1 MPAATHGPIQTE
13 SHQSKCD
20 SRTLPFLQRQTVIAF
35 QNTGLRSE
43 SLFASAAQREF
54 PFAAGKQVVCF
65 LQKRL
70 CRASQEFSSA
80 RPSKSS
86 AFRFCLKIIVGRSS
100 HAIFY
105 LILLCILNQNSSLVI
120 LSRYLCVTA
129 LYFAIYCAGPSGPSF
144 IVQNWYRRHPAQMLY
159 QSFPAPAQG
168 HTEFCRLAHFP
179 QAANRR
185 LSLPKVSAAA
195 ALLQTVHCVCSLK
208 LSTSRTRGPAQ

>member
-1 MPAATHGPIQTE
+1 MHGPIQTE
-13 SHQSKCD
+13 SHQSKYN

-54 PFAAGKQVVCF
+54 PFAAGKTSCVF

-86 AFRFCLKIIVGRSS
+86 ACRLICFKISSGRLS
-100 HAIFY
+100 HTIFY
-105 LILLCILNQNSSLVI
+105 RILLYLLSKHSFLVV
-120 LSRYLCVTA
+120 LSRYLCKTA
-129 LYFAIYCAGPSGPSF
+129 LYFANYCAGPSGPSF

-195 ALLQTVHCVCSLK
+195 TLLQTVHCVCRLK